1 MSWSFNIGS
10 IAGTQVRIHVTFV
23 LFLAWIFAAS
33 YASGGADAAWSATL
47 FLVLLFFA
55 CSRTN
60 SATSSPP
67 APSA

>member
-33 YASGGADAAWSATL
+33 YASGGADA
-47 FLVLLFFA
+47 
-55 CSRTN
+55 
-60 SATSSPP
+60 
-67 APSA
+67 

>member
-33 YASGGADAAWSATL
+33 YAAGGADAAWSATH
-47 FLVLLFFA
+47 FPRAAFSMRA
-55 CSRTN
+55 C
-60 SATSSPP
+60 A
-67 APSA
+67 